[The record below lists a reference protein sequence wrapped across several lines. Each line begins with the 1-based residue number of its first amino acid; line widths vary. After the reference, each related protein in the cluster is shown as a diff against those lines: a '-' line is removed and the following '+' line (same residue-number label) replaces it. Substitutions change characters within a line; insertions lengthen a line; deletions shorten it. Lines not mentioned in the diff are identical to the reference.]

1 VKHPDQ
7 LQLHPVMILIGVVLA
22 HQDDTIF
29 FELRKHLCKCGFRT
43 SVHIENPLIDIF
55 MTRRTAAAKQ

>member
-1 VKHPDQ
+1 
-7 LQLHPVMILIGVVLA
+7 MILIGVVLA

-29 FELRKHLCKCGFRT
+29 FELRKHLCKRGFRT
-43 SVHIENPLIDIF
+43 SVNIENPLIDIF